1 MLPHQLPASRRRA
14 PGTPLAKLVCGDFA
28 NFRRAPYF
36 VDSRKAENVF
46 RQAFLLTFFVLLAA
60 SGSHAQTTAE
70 LQHHSA
76 KRANTSD
83 TWPQQ
88 AVRGAHAMVVTDE
101 ALGSQAGVTILKQGG
116 NAVDAAV
123 AVAFALAVVEPAA
136 GNIGGGGFMLVRLAD
151 GKTNFFDYRE
161 VAPANATRDM
171 YIQNGKLVP
180 DASTLGYR
188 SVAVPGTVAGLELA
202 LKTHGTMKLAQ
213 VMAPAIHLAKN
224 GFAITEKLV
233 REFDDEK
240 PGLEKFSVSKRLF
253 LTNSQNKN
261 HPYKVGDIF
270 RQPELAATLERIA
283 KNGAADFYRG
293 ETARMLVA
301 DMQSNGGII
310 TADDLTNY
318 QPKIREVLR
327 AHYQIE
333 GHRWDVLTSP
343 PPSSGGV
350 AIIEALNILRQTQ
363 LKGWDDLQSVR
374 MVLEA
379 MRRVFAD
386 RAAYLA
392 DPDYSDVPVAGLI
405 SDCYGQELF
414 ATIDPQ
420 HASSSKEIKAGIPHV
435 CGISAGQSVAPN
447 TGVSLGEGPHTTH
460 FSVVDS
466 AENAVASTYTLN
478 DSYGSHVTSSAGFL
492 LNDEMDDFTTQPGV
506 PNALFGL
513 MQSDANAIAPNHRP
527 LSSMTPTMLLRD
539 GKLSFVTGS
548 PGGPAI
554 ISATLLTVIDWMRLG
569 MDAQAAINAPRFH
582 HQWLPDEVVLE
593 KEFSPAFEQ
602 ALNANGYSTKRKGH
616 IGLVNAIGID
626 AQNGDRLGA
635 ADPRDHGSA
644 VGY

>member
-1 MLPHQLPASRRRA
+1 MPKHPLPSSPHRA
-14 PGTPLAKLVCGDFA
+14 PGAQNRQVARACFGIACRIPHFSKSRKP
-28 NFRRAPYF
+28 NNIFRRT
-36 VDSRKAENVF
+36 
-46 RQAFLLTFFVLLAA
+46 FLLTFFLVLPVFR
-60 SGSHAQTTAE
+60 SHAQTTAE
-70 LQHHSA
+70 LKDHPA
-76 KRANTSD
+76 KHTNASD

-88 AVRGAHAMVVTDE
+88 AVRGSHAMVATDE

-123 AVAFALAVVEPAA
+123 AVAFALAVIEPAA

-161 VAPANATRDM
+161 VAPAKATRDM
-171 YIQNGKLVP
+171 YVQDGKLIP

-213 VMAPAIHLAKN
+213 VMAPAIHLAKD
-224 GFAITEKLV
+224 GFPITEKLV
-233 REFDDEK
+233 SEFDYERL
-240 PGLEKFSVSKRLF
+240 GLEKFSVSKRVF
-253 LTNSQNKN
+253 LNNAHNKN
-261 HPYKVGDIF
+261 HAYKVGDIF
-270 RQPELAATLERIA
+270 RQPELAATLGRIA
-283 KNGAADFYRG
+283 KSGAADFYRG
-293 ETARMLVA
+293 KTARMLVA
-301 DMQSNGGII
+301 DMQRNGGII
-310 TADDLTNY
+310 TADDLANY
-318 QPKIREVLR
+318 HPKIREVLR

-350 AIIEALNILRQTQ
+350 AIIEALNILKQTQ

-392 DPDYSDVPVAGLI
+392 DPDYSDVPVAGLT
-405 SDCYGQELF
+405 SECYGQELF

-420 HASSSKEIKAGIPHV
+420 HASSSKEIKAGTPHV
-435 CGISAGQSVAPN
+435 CGISADQSLSPSTVL
-447 TGVSLGEGPHTTH
+447 GLGEGPHTTH
-460 FSVVDS
+460 FSVVD
-466 AENAVASTYTLN
+466 AMGNAVASTYTLN
-478 DSYGSHVTSSAGFL
+478 DSYGSHATSSAGFL
-492 LNDEMDDFTTQPGV
+492 INDEMDDFTTQPGV

-513 MQSDANAIAPNHRP
+513 MQSDANAITPNHRP

-539 GKLSFVTGS
+539 GKLSFVAGS
-548 PGGPAI
+548 PGGPTI
-554 ISATLLTVIDWMRLG
+554 ISATLLTVINWMRLG

-593 KEFSPAFEQ
+593 KEFSPVFEQ
-602 ALNANGYSTKRKGH
+602 ALNASGYATKRKGH

-626 AQNGDRLGA
+626 ANTGDRLGA
-635 ADPRDHGSA
+635 ADPRDRGSA
-644 VGY
+644 MGY